1 MQNQFFEAVSGAQAH
16 TLRFSANDYAMPE
29 ARIEPDDFRPQLH
42 LTLHGPDGLSS
53 GTTIRFESEGETT
66 AGALRLSARSGAVAY
81 TLPLAQLTDSTTV
94 ALSVAGLA
102 PGRYAL
108 WAGALYNF
116 SATAIWLGDAY
127 AGVRVNLRQEPG
139 YVFTAVA
146 AAPGRFWL
154 HFLPLD
160 LGEYSTAPDL
170 MRALVA
176 PGWAQA

>member
-1 MQNQFFEAVSGAQAH
+1 MQNQSFESITGAW
-16 TLRFSANDYAMPE
+16 TRTPCFPANDYTAPK
-29 ARIEPDDFRPQLH
+29 ARIEPDDFRPQIH

-53 GTTIRFESEGETT
+53 GTLVRFEGEAEAT
-66 AGALRLSARSGAVAY
+66 AGALRLSGRSGAVAY
-81 TLPLAQLTDSTTV
+81 VLPLVQLTNSTTV

-108 WAGALYNF
+108 WADALYNF
-116 SATAIWLGDAY
+116 SATAIWLVDAY

-154 HFLPLD
+154 HLLPLD
-160 LGEYSTAPDL
+160 LEEYSTAPER
-170 MRALVA
+170 MWALVA
-176 PGWAQA
+176 PYWAQA

>member
-1 MQNQFFEAVSGAQAH
+1 MQNQFFESIAGAQAR
-16 TLRFSANDYAMPE
+16 TPRFLANDYTTPG

-53 GTTIRFESEGETT
+53 GILIHFESEAGAT
-66 AGALRLSARSGAVAY
+66 AGALRLSVRSGAIAY
-81 TLPLAQLTDSTTV
+81 VLPLAQLTNSTTV

-108 WAGALYNF
+108 WADALYNF
-116 SATAIWLGDAY
+116 SATAIWLVDAH

-154 HFLPLD
+154 HLMPLD
-160 LGEYSTAPDL
+160 LEEYLTAPER

>member
-1 MQNQFFEAVSGAQAH
+1 MQNQFFEAVSGAQARAS
-16 TLRFSANDYAMPE
+16 RFSANDYATPE

-42 LTLHGPDGLSS
+42 LTLHGPDSLSS
-53 GTTIRFESEGETT
+53 GILIRFEGEAEATV
-66 AGALRLSARSGAVAY
+66 GPLRLAARSGAVAY
-81 TLPLAQLTDSTTV
+81 ALPLAQLTDSTTV

-108 WAGALYNF
+108 WADALYNF
-116 SATAIWLGDAY
+116 SATAIWLVDAH

-170 MRALVA
+170 MRALA
-176 PGWAQA
+176 TPSWAQA

>member
-1 MQNQFFEAVSGAQAH
+1 MQNQFFEVISGTPAPAP
-16 TLRFSANDYAMPE
+16 RFLPNDYAAPE
-29 ARIEPDDFRPQLH
+29 ARIEPNDFRPQLY

-53 GTTIRFESEGETT
+53 GTLIRFEGEAETT
-66 AGALRLSARSGAVAY
+66 VGPLRVSARSGAVAY
-81 TLPLAQLTDSTTV
+81 ALPLAQLTNSTTV

-108 WAGALYNF
+108 WADALYNF
-116 SATAIWLGDAY
+116 SATAIWLVDAY

-160 LGEYSTAPDL
+160 LSECSTAPEML
-170 MRALVA
+170 RALVA

>member
-1 MQNQFFEAVSGAQAH
+1 MQNQFFESISGARAR
-16 TLRFSANDYAMPE
+16 TPRFLANDYTTPE

-53 GTTIRFESEGETT
+53 GILIRFDGEAEA
-66 AGALRLSARSGAVAY
+66 AGALRLSACSGAVAY
-81 TLPLAQLTDSTTV
+81 VLPLAQLTDSTTV

-108 WAGALYNF
+108 WADALYNF
-116 SATAIWLGDAY
+116 SATAIWLVDAY

-139 YVFTAVA
+139 YVCTAVA

-154 HFLPLD
+154 HFLPID
-160 LGEYSTAPDL
+160 LGEYSTAPERL
-170 MRALVA
+170 RALVA

>member
-1 MQNQFFEAVSGAQAH
+1 MQNQFFEVISGAKAH
-16 TLRFSANDYAMPE
+16 VPRFVANDYVAQQ
-29 ARIEPDDFRPQLH
+29 ARIESDDFRPQLH

-53 GTTIRFESEGETT
+53 ATLIRFESEAETT
-66 AGALRLSARSGAVAY
+66 AGALRLSVRSGAVAY
-81 TLPLAQLTDSTTV
+81 ALPLAQLTNSTTV

-108 WAGALYNF
+108 WTDALYNF
-116 SATAIWLGDAY
+116 SATAIWLVDAY

-160 LGEYSTAPDL
+160 LGEYPTAPQML
-170 MRALVA
+170 RALVS

>member
-1 MQNQFFEAVSGAQAH
+1 MQNQFFEAIAGAQARAP
-16 TLRFSANDYAMPE
+16 RFLANGYATPE
-29 ARIEPDDFRPQLH
+29 ARIEHDDFCPQLH

-53 GTTIRFESEGETT
+53 GTLIRFEGEAENT
-66 AGALRLSARSGAVAY
+66 AGALRLLVRSGAVAY
-81 TLPLAQLTDSTTV
+81 ALPLAQLTNSTTV

-108 WAGALYNF
+108 WAHALYNF
-116 SATAIWLGDAY
+116 SATAIWLVDAY
-127 AGVRVNLRQEPG
+127 AGLRVNLRQEPG

-160 LGEYSTAPDL
+160 LGEYSTAPEL
-170 MRALVA
+170 LRALVA